1 MKYYL
6 KFEIRIIGL
15 IFIICASNINWGKD
29 RWKDIIATDGKGYYA
44 YLPAIFIYHDS
55 SFSFHNQIEEKY
67 YPPYSRYDYRIKS
80 GDQTL
85 NKYFVG
91 TAIAELPF
99 FVIAHFTAKIFHYPA
114 DGYSFPY
121 QVAINIAAIFY
132 TLAGFWFMKKWL
144 QQYSFKPV
152 FISITLL
159 CLAFG
164 THLFYYTVDDASLS
178 HAYSFGITS
187 AFIFLAS
194 QFFRNKNEKLILL
207 LSTLLA
213 WIILIRPVN
222 GIIVFALPFLAGNKE
237 SFLEAIAAVK
247 RKRVYTIFS
256 FFLLIC
262 IPGIQLLAYYWQTG
276 HYFVYTYGSEH
287 LDLLQPHFV
296 DFLFSYKKGLFI
308 YTPLLLLSL
317 FGFLHFAKTN
327 KWQLFTLSGF
337 LIILIYI
344 LSCWSVWWY
353 GGSFS
358 QRPVIEFLPFFA
370 LPFCHFLQ
378 LFKKRIL
385 SIITGTLI
393 IFFITM
399 NQVQIYQYRYNVI
412 HWENMDKEHYW
423 RVFLRIDQIM
433 KNENAN
439 KDLLPNH

>member
-1 MKYYL
+1 MKYFA
-6 KFEIRIIGL
+6 KFEILIIGL

-55 SFSFHNQIEEKY
+55 SFSFHNEIEEKY
-67 YPPYSRYDYRIKS
+67 YPPYSRYDYRIKY
-80 GDQTL
+80 GELTI
-85 NKYFVG
+85 NKYFAG

-99 FVIAHFTAKIFHYPA
+99 FAIAHVCALIFHQPA

-132 TLAGFWFMKKWL
+132 TLAGFWFLKKWL
-144 QQYSFKPV
+144 QQNNFKTAL
-152 FISITLL
+152 ISITLL

-164 THLFYYTVDDASLS
+164 THLFYYAVDDASLS

-187 AFIFLAS
+187 ALIFLAD
-194 QFFRNKNEKLILL
+194 QFFRSKSEKRWLL
-207 LSTLLA
+207 LVALLA

-222 GIIVFALPFLAGNKE
+222 GIIVLALPFLAGSKKAL
-237 SFLEAIAAVK
+237 LEGIVFVLK
-247 RKRVYTIFS
+247 KKILFIFS
-256 FFLLIC
+256 LMLLFC
-262 IPGIQLLAYYWQTG
+262 IPCIQLLAYFWQTG
-276 HYFVYTYGSEH
+276 HFFIYTYGSEH
-287 LDLLQPHFV
+287 LDLLQPHFM

-308 YTPLLLLSL
+308 YTPLLFLSL
-317 FGFLHFAKTN
+317 FGFPHFAKTN
-327 KWQLFTLSGF
+327 KWQLITLSGF
-337 LIILIYI
+337 LIILIYV

-370 LPFCHFLQ
+370 FLLCHFFQ
-378 LFKKRIL
+378 LFKKRIPA
-385 SIITGTLI
+385 IIVGTAF
-393 IFFITM
+393 IFLM
-399 NQVQIYQYRYNVI
+399 VLNQVQIYQYRYNVI

-423 RVFLRIDQIM
+423 RVFLRIGQIM

-439 KDLLPNH
+439 KDLLR